1 MKGLLVSPNHSSKGE
16 NMKKSGLFVL
26 MLLMLCVVPVWGAS
40 LPAIISTDWLEQN
53 MSNPDI
59 RIIDIRELGEYKA
72 GHIPGAVSAFYGSWA
87 ITSKHLDNQVPDLED
102 LQDVIRNAG
111 IEEKTMVV
119 VVGKT
124 DTLPNQV
131 NGPRV
136 AWTIQYSGIKQAAFL
151 DGGMNKWVADK
162 KPIATDMVK
171 VKPTTVSIN
180 FKNNMVANKADVTAG
195 KALLVD
201 SRLPEF
207 YYGASKVPHVKRP
220 GKIPGA
226 VLLPSA
232 WLFKKDG
239 TLRDIKEIENMAV
252 GVVGNDK
259 TREMILYCDSGRLS
273 AGLAYAL
280 VDVLGY
286 KNVRMYDGSLQ
297 DWVEDPKAPLAMYNW
312 N

>member
-1 MKGLLVSPNHSSKGE
+1 
-16 NMKKSGLFVL
+16 MKKSGLLVL
-26 MLLMLCVVPVWGAS
+26 MMLVMCVGQVWGAS
-40 LPAIISTDWLEQN
+40 LPAIITTDWLEQN
-53 MSNPDI
+53 LSNPDL
-59 RIIDIRELGEYKA
+59 RIVDIRDLGEYKA
-72 GHIPGAVSAFYGSWA
+72 GHIPGAVSASYGSWA
-87 ITSKHLDNQVPDLED
+87 INVKPLDNQVPDIED

-111 IEEKTMVV
+111 IGEKTMVV

-124 DTLPNQV
+124 DTVPNQV

-136 AWTIQYSGIKQAAFL
+136 AWTLQYAGIKQAAFL

-162 KPIATDMVK
+162 KPMETDMVK
-171 VKPTTVSIN
+171 VTPTNVSIN
-180 FKNNMVANKADVTAG
+180 FQKNMMANKADVTAG

-207 YYGASKVPHVKRP
+207 YFGASKVPHVKRP

-239 TLRDIKEIENMAV
+239 TLRDVSEIEAMAA
-252 GVVGNDK
+252 GVVGKDK
-259 TREMILYCDSGRLS
+259 TKDMILYCDSGRLS
-273 AGLAYAL
+273 AGFVYILTN
-280 VDVLGY
+280 VLGY
-286 KNVRMYDGSLQ
+286 KNVRMYDASLQ